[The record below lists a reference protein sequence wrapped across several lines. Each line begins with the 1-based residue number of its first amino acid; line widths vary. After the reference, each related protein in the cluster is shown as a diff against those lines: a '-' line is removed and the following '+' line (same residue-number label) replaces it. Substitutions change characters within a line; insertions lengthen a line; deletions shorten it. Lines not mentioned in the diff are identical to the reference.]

1 MANNA
6 WDEMM
11 GAMNQHSWEEKR
23 PVYTASTGPGSNLL
37 NAIATNMGRD
47 TPFQTLSKGML
58 RHKRLGA
65 LKQAREEGLDPAQ
78 GESYYERM
86 RELLEAAGDYDGANR
101 AYQRSITARTEHDAR
116 LKSEATRPHIKRSA
130 DLAIEKQ
137 FQDLPSEGAK
147 RDDVKRQ
154 AEHANAIE
162 LAGIQAGGTK
172 LKGLAKANATTVSAA
187 IDSHFS
193 DPNSNLMSILA
204 ATNPN
209 WTAFEDQWGAG
220 EYDSDTVANRQKLM
234 KDPLYAGLKD
244 RILTSSLTLQETFPF
259 MNAKTA
265 VTAALYDAQ
274 GFEVWQDSE
283 GQTRARHRDDGTEYV
298 IDSEGTPRKVQV
310 SSDVVPAGTETP
322 TTETPTTETDGPALF
337 GYDLRNN
344 PDAMQ
349 PFPLNENQQEIFQ
362 DIQRSIRGLP
372 KTMQQ
377 SLYFILSG
385 GEDMPGK

>member
-11 GAMNQHSWEEKR
+11 GAMNRHRWEEKR
-23 PVYTASTGPGSNLL
+23 PTYPAATGFGSSLTNL
-37 NAIATNMGRD
+37 IAADMGRD
-47 TPFQTLSKGML
+47 TPFETLSKGMT
-58 RHKRLGA
+58 RHKRMNA
-65 LKQAREEGLDPAQ
+65 LKQARSEGLDPTQ

-86 RELLEAAGDYDGANR
+86 RELLEEAGDYDGANR

-116 LKSEATRPHIKRSA
+116 LKSEAVRPHIKRSA
-130 DLAIEKQ
+130 ELAIEKQ
-137 FQDLPSEGAK
+137 HQDLPSEGAK
-147 RDDVKRQ
+147 RDSDKRRE
-154 AEHANAIE
+154 EHANALE
-162 LAGIQAGGTK
+162 LAGVQKGLGKTT
-172 LKGLAKANATTVSAA
+172 GLAKANATTVSAA

-283 GQTRARHRDDGTEYV
+283 GQTRARHRGDGTEYV

-310 SSDVVPAGTETP
+310 SSDVVPAGTKDTP
-322 TTETPTTETDGPALF
+322 SYSNPGQALQEAKSLVERIESGEEVFDAGDISTSVLDALDKVVDHLTGWMEVKTGP
-337 GYDLRNN
+337 
-344 PDAMQ
+344 
-349 PFPLNENQQEIFQ
+349 
-362 DIQRSIRGLP
+362 
-372 KTMQQ
+372 
-377 SLYFILSG
+377 G
-385 GEDMPGK
+385 GRTPGK